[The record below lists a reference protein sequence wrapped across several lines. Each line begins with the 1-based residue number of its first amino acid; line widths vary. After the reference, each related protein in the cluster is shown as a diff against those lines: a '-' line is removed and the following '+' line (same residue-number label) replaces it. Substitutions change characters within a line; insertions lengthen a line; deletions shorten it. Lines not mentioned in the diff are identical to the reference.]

1 MTMRYRII
9 TLWMVLWGFALASTA
24 GDIPTIS
31 PSVTFTSPDGE
42 TSTDDSYSGSAPV
55 KASFSANPADAD
67 GWTAYY
73 EWRIYHDNDE
83 TPYIIRYIENTDM
96 EFNQSGLHR
105 IVLYA
110 KFTKGTEVYED
121 TNEETPFT
129 VTIAESS
136 LQMPNAFSPNGDG
149 LNDIYK
155 AKSGY
160 QSIVEFHAY
169 IFNRWGQK
177 LFEWNDPAGG
187 WDGTYKGKP
196 VKEGVYFVLVKAK
209 GADGKVYNIKRD
221 VNLLRGYTET
231 TNQND

>member
-1 MTMRYRII
+1 MRYRIL
-9 TLWMVLWGFALASTA
+9 TLWMALWGFVLVSIA
-24 GDIPTIS
+24 GDIPTVS
-31 PSVTFTSPDGE
+31 PSVTFTASDGE
-42 TSTDDSYSGSAPV
+42 TSTDDSFSGSAPV
-55 KASFSANPADAD
+55 KASFSANPTDAE

-73 EWRIYHDNDE
+73 EWRIYHDNE
-83 TPYIIRYIENTDM
+83 ESPYIIRYIENTDM

-121 TNEETPFT
+121 TNEESPFT

-160 QSIVEFHAY
+160 QSLVEFHAY

-231 TNQND
+231 TNQN

>member
-1 MTMRYRII
+1 MRYRIF
-9 TLWMVLWGFALASTA
+9 TLWMVLWGFALASKA
-24 GDIPTIS
+24 GDIPTVS
-31 PSVTFTSPDGE
+31 PSVTFTAPDGE
-42 TSTDDSYSGSAPV
+42 TSTDESYSGSAPV
-55 KASFSANPADAD
+55 KASFSANPTDAD

-110 KFTKGTEVYED
+110 KFTKGSEVYED

>member
-1 MTMRYRII
+1 MRYRIL
-9 TLWMVLWGFALASTA
+9 TLWMVLWGFVLASMA
-24 GDIPTIS
+24 GDIPTVS
-31 PSVTFTSPDGE
+31 PSVTFTAPDGE
-42 TSTDDSYSGSAPV
+42 TSTDDSFTGSAPV
-55 KASFSANPADAD
+55 KASFSANPTDAE

-83 TPYIIRYIENTDM
+83 SPYIIRYIENTDM

-121 TNEETPFT
+121 SNEESPFT

-160 QSIVEFHAY
+160 QSLVEFHAY

-231 TNQND
+231 TNQN